1 MMSTNKSN
9 HFYIDECNVDFFKSS
24 VILNSNR
31 TGGIIQRE
39 NFVLLAAYG
48 FYIGYKTDFSES
60 KNKGLDSFVM
70 NQLTDDELAIL
81 YAIAIADSE
90 DVEIVNDDVRV
101 ANIAMEYANT
111 GINVLRD
118 LEKKS
123 QLNNEIKKFQIE
135 IQDAIKESSSSN

>member
-9 HFYIDECNVDFFKSS
+9 HFYIDESNVDFFKSS

-48 FYIGYKTDFSES
+48 FYTGYKTNFLES

-90 DVEIVNDDVRV
+90 DVEIVNDDVGV

-135 IQDAIKESSSSN
+135 IQDAIEESLSSN